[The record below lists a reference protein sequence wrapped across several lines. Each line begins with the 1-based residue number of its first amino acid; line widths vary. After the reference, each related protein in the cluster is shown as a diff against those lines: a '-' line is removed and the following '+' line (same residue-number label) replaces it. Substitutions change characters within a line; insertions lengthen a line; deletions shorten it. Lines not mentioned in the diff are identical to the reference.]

1 MGKINTIGKIHL
13 VVSPQPTPSPSN
25 TRLTLGEHFA
35 DVLLDERNDPPIY
48 HWIVQ
53 RVGSPSIIF
62 WSQEYSYQEA
72 CDAAQGYLQRLTQKD
87 SIHSA

>member
-1 MGKINTIGKIHL
+1 M
-13 VVSPQPTPSPSN
+13 
-25 TRLTLGEHFA
+25 
-35 DVLLDERNDPPIY
+35 LLDERNDPPIY